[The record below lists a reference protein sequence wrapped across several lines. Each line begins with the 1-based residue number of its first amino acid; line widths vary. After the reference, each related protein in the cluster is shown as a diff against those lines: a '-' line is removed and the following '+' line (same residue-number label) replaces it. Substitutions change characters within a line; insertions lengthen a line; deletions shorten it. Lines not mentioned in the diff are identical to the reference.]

1 MDIKKVK
8 NLMSRKKEGT
18 IGIVFLT
25 IFMLFA
31 MPCLAKPIETDD
43 PQKINASI
51 KKLKTSIHQLENKLS
66 SQQENA
72 SKHLKTVSII
82 ETDIGKNA
90 EQLRQLQEK
99 LQNKNHHIVLLSQ
112 NIQSLK
118 ANHLNQEAHLKEQLL
133 NKFKTYKT
141 ERWKLIFN
149 QPPRNEHARLTQYYD
164 FFESARVDYIHDLL
178 NKLQFLFAQERLL
191 NKESTLL
198 EKLKTNH
205 DHKAYLLKA
214 SYSERTKELAVLQ
227 SEMSKNKNQLSALK
241 HQEKD
246 LENLFK
252 QLQKRIQAAG
262 KYASPKDSK
271 FPKMLGKLHAPL
283 KLPGLRFVP
292 GKNLFLEAKEGT
304 EVFSVFPG
312 RVVFSQWLKGLGLL
326 LIVDHGSGYMSLYGN
341 NQVLY
346 KSAGDWIEGG
356 EMISRVG
363 ISGGRKDPG
372 LYFEIRKD
380 GKPLDAHKW
389 FLQG

>member
-1 MDIKKVK
+1 MKKIIRHY
-8 NLMSRKKEGT
+8 L
-18 IGIVFLT
+18 VF
-25 IFMLFA
+25 FS
-31 MPCLAKPIETDD
+31 CLLAFTLPVQAKPIETND
-43 PQKINASI
+43 PQKVNESI

-66 SQQENA
+66 TQQAHA
-72 SKHLKTVSII
+72 SKHLKTVSKI

-90 EQLRQLQEK
+90 EQLRELKQK
-99 LQNKNHHIVLLSQ
+99 LQDKNHHIVLLSQ
-112 NIQSLK
+112 NIDSLRS
-118 ANHLNQEAHLKEQLL
+118 NHGSQQAHLQEQLF

-149 QPPRNEHARLTQYYD
+149 HPPRNEHARLTKYYD
-164 FFESARVDYIHDLL
+164 FFDQARVEYIHDLL

-198 EKLKTNH
+198 ERLKINH
-205 DHKAYLLKA
+205 DQKANMLKME
-214 SYSERTKELAVLQ
+214 YSDRARELDKLQ
-227 SEMSKNKNQLSALK
+227 LEMNKNKNQLGALK
-241 HQEKD
+241 QQEKD

-252 QLQKRIQAAG
+252 QLQKRIQSAG
-262 KYASPKDSK
+262 KFASPKDSK
-271 FPKMLGKLHAPL
+271 FPKMLGKLHSPL
-283 KLPGLRFVP
+283 KVPGLRFIP
-292 GKNLFLEAKEGT
+292 GKHLFLSAREGS
-304 EVFSVFPG
+304 EVMSVFPG

-346 KSAGDWIEGG
+346 KSAGDWVEAG

-380 GKPLDAHKW
+380 GKPLDAHRW